1 VEDALPVGGQIIVQP
16 DVRLTSFRIAYP
28 SPFSSNRKLNTNSSL
43 QFPMDSTTS
52 HNGNVKL
59 LCFQSPWGITAT
71 FRKSKPL
78 LVGRVLKVP
87 VGRDDSTV
95 LAVSTI

>member
-1 VEDALPVGGQIIVQP
+1 MEDALPVGGQIIVQP

-28 SPFSSNRKLNTNSSL
+28 RPFSSSQKLNTNSSL
-43 QFPMDSTTS
+43 QFP
-52 HNGNVKL
+52 KL
-59 LCFQSPWGITAT
+59 LCFKSPWGITAT

-87 VGRDDSTV
+87 LGRDDSTV